1 MSWLGFLKKGDK
13 PMSEKTVRKHL
24 YRLGY
29 IVRKSKSEYLVI
41 DYHING
47 IVQYCIT
54 WDDVKSFLADMEA

>member
-1 MSWLGFLKKGDK
+1 
-13 PMSEKTVRKHL
+13 MSEKTVRKHL